1 MIFLWKEVANGNDQ
15 SLIALWSRKRR
26 MKTTMKKYLI
36 ITWRIRHLTDVTKCL
51 NEKSRWQ
58 HLMSMLNTYKSST
71 NVIIVKK
78 NLEKRATTIR
88 TRSLTIAVP
97 SPFIATKKA
106 VTSDSNA

>member
-1 MIFLWKEVANGNDQ
+1 
-15 SLIALWSRKRR
+15 
-26 MKTTMKKYLI
+26 
-36 ITWRIRHLTDVTKCL
+36 
-51 NEKSRWQ
+51 
-58 HLMSMLNTYKSST
+58 MSMLNTYKSST